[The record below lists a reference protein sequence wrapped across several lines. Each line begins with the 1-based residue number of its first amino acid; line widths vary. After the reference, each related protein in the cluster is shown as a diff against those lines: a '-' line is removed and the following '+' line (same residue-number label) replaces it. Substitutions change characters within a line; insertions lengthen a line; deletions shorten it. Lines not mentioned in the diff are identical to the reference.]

1 MSEEK
6 SVLRYLR
13 NWRVILVLVLIIVFF
28 GATIYGIMSDSS
40 VHSLTTKVF
49 YASRYCT
56 TPSGSSQKK
65 VTFSISASVWS
76 SASLH
81 TSISQVVF
89 SLQVDG
95 IGVGTLNATDAS
107 WDPGKG
113 APYQLVL
120 STVAVNPLSLPA
132 SSNLVLSVTGQ
143 VSAGIITDQVTA
155 SDSSV
160 QNFGST
166 SC

>member
-6 SVLRYLR
+6 SLLRYLK
-13 NWRVILVLVLIIVFF
+13 NWRVILILVLIIVFF
-28 GATIYGIMSDSS
+28 GATIYGVMSDTS
-40 VHSLTTKVF
+40 VHSLTTKIF

-65 VTFSISASVWS
+65 VTFSLSASVWS

-81 TSISQVVF
+81 TSVTQASF
-89 SLQVDG
+89 SLQVDMIG
-95 IGVGTLNATDAS
+95 IGTLNAPDGS

-113 APYQLVL
+113 APYQLIF
-120 STVAVNPLSLPA
+120 STVALNPLSLPS

-143 VSAGIITDQVTA
+143 VSAGIITDQVTT
-155 SDSSV
+155 SDSSI

>member
-1 MSEEK
+1 MSGEK
-6 SVLRYLR
+6 GNLRYLKT
-13 NWRVILVLVLIIVFF
+13 WRVLLVLVLIIVFF
-28 GATIYGIMSDSS
+28 GATIYGVMSDTS
-40 VHSLTTKVF
+40 VHSLTTKIF

-81 TSISQVVF
+81 TSISQVTF
-89 SLQVDG
+89 SLQTDG
-95 IGVGTLNATDAS
+95 IDVGTLDATDGS

-113 APYQLVL
+113 FPYQLIF
-120 STVAVNPLSLPA
+120 STAALNPLSLPE
-132 SSNLVLSVTGQ
+132 SSHLVVSVTGQ
-143 VSAGIITDQVTA
+143 VNAGIITDRVTA
-155 SDSSV
+155 SSSNL
-160 QNFGST
+160 QSFGST

>member
-6 SVLRYLR
+6 SLLRYLK

-28 GATIYGIMSDSS
+28 GATIYGVMSDTS
-40 VHSLTTKVF
+40 VHSLTTKIF

-65 VTFSISASVWS
+65 VTFSLSASVWS

-81 TSISQVVF
+81 TSITQASF

-95 IGVGTLNATDAS
+95 MGIGTLNAPDGS

-113 APYQLVL
+113 APYQLIF
-120 STVAVNPLSLPA
+120 STIALNPLSLPS

-143 VSAGIITDQVTA
+143 VSAGIITDQVTT

>member
-6 SVLRYLR
+6 SALRYLR
-13 NWRVILVLVLIIVFF
+13 NWRVILVLVLIIVFL
-28 GATIYGIMSDSS
+28 GATIYGVMSDTS
-40 VHSLTTKVF
+40 VHSLTTKIF

-56 TPSGSSQKK
+56 SPSGSSQRK
-65 VTFSISASVWS
+65 VTFSLSVSVWS
-76 SASLH
+76 SASIH
-81 TSISQVVF
+81 ASITQASF

-95 IGVGTLNATDAS
+95 IGIGTLNAPDGS

-113 APYQLVL
+113 APYQLIF
-120 STVAVNPLSLPA
+120 STVALNPLSLPS

-143 VSAGIITDQVTA
+143 VSAGIITDQVTT
-155 SDSSV
+155 SDSSL

>member
-6 SVLRYLR
+6 SLLRYLK

-28 GATIYGIMSDSS
+28 GATIYGVMSDTS
-40 VHSLTTKVF
+40 VHSLTTKIF

-81 TSISQVVF
+81 TAISQASF

-95 IGVGTLNATDAS
+95 MSIGTLNAPDGS

-113 APYQLVL
+113 APYQLIF
-120 STVAVNPLSLPA
+120 STIALNPLSLPS

-143 VSAGIITDQVTA
+143 VSAGIITDQVTT

>member
-1 MSEEK
+1 MPEEK
-6 SVLRYLR
+6 SALRYLR
-13 NWRVILVLVLIIVFF
+13 NSRVILVLALIIVFF
-28 GATIYGIMSDSS
+28 GATIYGVMSDTS
-40 VHSLTTKVF
+40 VHSLTTKIF

-65 VTFSISASVWS
+65 VTFSLSTSVWS
-76 SASLH
+76 SASIH
-81 TSISQVVF
+81 TSITQASF

-95 IGVGTLNATDAS
+95 MGIGTLSAPDGS

-113 APYQLVL
+113 APYQLIF
-120 STVAVNPLSLPA
+120 STVALNPLSLP
-132 SSNLVLSVTGQ
+132 SSSSLVLSVTGQ
-143 VSAGIITDQVTA
+143 VSAGIITDQVTT

-160 QNFGST
+160 QNFGSS

>member
-6 SVLRYLR
+6 SALRYLKI
-13 NWRVILVLVLIIVFF
+13 WRVILVLALIIVFF
-28 GATIYGIMSDSS
+28 GATIYGVMSDTS
-40 VHSLTTKVF
+40 VHSLTTKIF

-56 TPSGSSQKK
+56 SPSGSSQEK

-81 TSISQVVF
+81 TSITQASF

-95 IGVGTLNATDAS
+95 TGIGTLNAPDGS

-113 APYQLVL
+113 APYQLIF
-120 STVAVNPLSLPA
+120 STIALNPLSLPS

-143 VSAGIITDQVTA
+143 VSAGIITDQVTT

>member
-6 SVLRYLR
+6 SLLRYLK
-13 NWRVILVLVLIIVFF
+13 NWRVILILVLIIVFF
-28 GATIYGIMSDSS
+28 GATIYGVMSDTS
-40 VHSLTTKVF
+40 VHSLTTKIF

-65 VTFSISASVWS
+65 VTFSLSASVWS

-81 TSISQVVF
+81 TSVTQASF
-89 SLQVDG
+89 SLQVDMIG
-95 IGVGTLNATDAS
+95 IGTLNAPDGS

-113 APYQLVL
+113 APYQLIF
-120 STVAVNPLSLPA
+120 STVMLNPLSLPS

-143 VSAGIITDQVTA
+143 VSAGIITDQVTT
-155 SDSSV
+155 SDSSI

>member
-1 MSEEK
+1 MSGEK
-6 SVLRYLR
+6 GVLRYLR
-13 NWRVILVLVLIIVFF
+13 NWRVILVLALIIVFF
-28 GATIYGIMSDSS
+28 GATIYGVMSDTS
-40 VHSLTTKVF
+40 VHSLTTKIF

-56 TPSGSSQKK
+56 TPSGSSQRK

-81 TSISQVVF
+81 TAISQVVF
-89 SLQVDG
+89 SLQADG
-95 IGVGTLNATDAS
+95 IGIGTLNATDAS

-113 APYQLVL
+113 APYQLIF
-120 STVAVNPLSLPA
+120 STVALNPLSLPA

-143 VSAGIITDQVTA
+143 VNAGIITDQVTA
-155 SDSSV
+155 SDSSP
-160 QNFGST
+160 QNFGAT